1 MANECRLLKQHR
13 RLCAKNHAL
22 YKVNVLSIIDKMSEC
37 NFNVLMK
44 HRVADDDFLCSLFD
58 FTYTFSDLVINVK
71 NFTDLPEVSCT
82 INVFQQLLFQFSRAN
97 ACVQAAT

>member
-1 MANECRLLKQHR
+1 MVNECRLLKQHR
-13 RLCAKNHAL
+13 RLCAKKHAL

-44 HRVADDDFLCSLFD
+44 HRVADDDFLCSFLD
-58 FTYTFSDLVINVK
+58 FTYTFSVLVINVK

-82 INVFQQLLFQFSRAN
+82 INIFQQLLFQFS
-97 ACVQAAT
+97 